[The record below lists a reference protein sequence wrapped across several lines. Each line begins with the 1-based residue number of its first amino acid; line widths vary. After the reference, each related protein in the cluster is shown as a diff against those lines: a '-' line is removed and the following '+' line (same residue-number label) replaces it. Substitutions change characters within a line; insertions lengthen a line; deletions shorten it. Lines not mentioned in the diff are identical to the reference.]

1 MLQRK
6 TIMILDPSPNVR
18 QRLKEAVYENETLVD
33 VVEAES
39 VDQATGMLRYQLPDV
54 VFTEIDL
61 PLEEGGRLIASIKGM
76 APESRIIVIT
86 GNDSEECRT
95 AAMQYGADDFLIR
108 EDAVGLRLID
118 LIHEAVRG
126 R

>member
-18 QRLKEAVYENETLVD
+18 QGLKEAVYEYETLVD

-39 VDQATGMLRYQLPDV
+39 ADQATGILRYQLPDV

-61 PLEEGGRLIASIKGM
+61 PLEEGGRLIASIRSL
-76 APESRIIVIT
+76 ASDCRIIVIT

-95 AAMQYGADDFLIR
+95 AAMENGADDFLIK